1 MRELKNIMESL
12 HIKVHESCLNKNTET
27 VDFDTVRANSVKLD
41 EEKRKKDRIDNIIK
55 KIPPRF
61 QEKSFSDYKVDHIEQ
76 GKVKQAFEKYFQ
88 TFSDRL
94 IDGTCLTL
102 VGKPGTG
109 KSLLSFMLYRALAE
123 AGFSVAYEPSLNF
136 LNLLQEKKFESHGAF
151 QSVLEA
157 YKRISLL
164 IIDEVTEGTG
174 KGGYLAEWE
183 RQMLFNVIDTR
194 YQNKLC
200 TIVISNRNKTDLID
214 RLGIPIV
221 DRLSEKGMTLAF
233 TWNSYRQ

>member
-1 MRELKNIMESL
+1 MRELKNIMQSL
-12 HIKVHESCLNKNTET
+12 HIKIHESCLNKNTSAIDFET
-27 VDFDTVRANSVKLD
+27 MRADSIRQI
-41 EEKRKKDRIDNIIK
+41 EEKRRRDRIDEFIK

-61 QEKSFSDYKVDHIEQ
+61 QEKTFRDYTVDHIEQ
-76 GKVKQAFEKYFQ
+76 SKVKQAFEKYFQ

-94 IDGTCLTL
+94 KEGTCLIL

-109 KSLLSFMLYRALAE
+109 KSLLSFILYRALAE
-123 AGFSVAYEPSLNF
+123 AGFFVAYEPSLNF
-136 LNLLQEKKFESHGAF
+136 LNLLQEKKFESYGAF
-151 QSVLEA
+151 QSMLEA

-164 IIDEVTEGTG
+164 IIDEVTEGAG
-174 KGGYLAEWE
+174 KSGYLAEWE

-200 TIVISNRNKTDLID
+200 TIVISNRNKADLID
-214 RLGIPIV
+214 RLGVPIV

-233 TWNSYRQ
+233 TWKSYR